1 MIDDNLAKQL
11 HDCATRGEVLS
22 VAQQAELEEWYA
34 FQDGIDSNTLVAIP
48 ATTTLATLQKQ
59 VEAAL
64 AQLMIMTKRIQEITA
79 ENEAI
84 RLDIIALRRQLA
96 NLPTSHMAYCTIP
109 ITGD

>member
-11 HDCATRGEVLS
+11 HDRATRGEILP

-34 FQDGIDSNTLVAIP
+34 YQDQIESNSYNTVVAIAP
-48 ATTTLATLQKQ
+48 TTTLVTLQKQ

-64 AQLMIMTKRIQEITA
+64 AQLMIVTKRIQEIAA

-84 RLDIIALRRQLA
+84 RLDIIALRCQLA
-96 NLPTSHMAYCTIP
+96 NLPISHSAY
-109 ITGD
+109 